1 LTSWLDA
8 AIATQAPVAGEQVLR
23 WRVRADAVSCKSARS
38 SSTGLHSVTAARQRR
53 PPRARSRNAAARLR
67 ARHLL
72 LDLHCDLMLNTKRHG
87 DKAGIAMGRITGE
100 RELGRAVALRN
111 ER

>member
-1 LTSWLDA
+1 
-8 AIATQAPVAGEQVLR
+8 
-23 WRVRADAVSCKSARS
+23 
-38 SSTGLHSVTAARQRR
+38 
-53 PPRARSRNAAARLR
+53 
-67 ARHLL
+67 
-72 LDLHCDLMLNTKRHG
+72 MLNTKRHG